1 MFKLWLYLKDE
12 IMKKLKVLL
21 SAISMLTFGAANAGT
36 LVLDSF
42 NYDPVLALEVSS
54 IAPPVDTGSVI
65 SVESGATADYTLTF
79 VSGSGADGVDG
90 NVFGAGNLNYNED
103 SLANGS
109 LFIEYSIDAPVGFN
123 TLDFTGYDAF
133 YFDIIAIDGSGGF
146 DIEITLTDSD
156 GTMISATYTVDAVG
170 IFNAEFSAMT
180 ADVDYVDFDFS
191 MVLTASTNIT
201 SAGNGDDF
209 TLAEVGL
216 VPEPSALAILG
227 LGLIGL
233 GLRRRKLV

>member
-1 MFKLWLYLKDE
+1 
-12 IMKKLKVLL
+12 MKKSQVIFG
-21 SAISMLTFGAANAGT
+21 AISLLTLSAANANT

-42 NYDPVLALEVSS
+42 NYDPVLAVEVSNIVS
-54 IAPPVDTGSVI
+54 IAPLVDTGSVV

-79 VSGSGADGVDG
+79 VGGSGTDGVDG
-90 NVFGAGNLNYNED
+90 NVFGEGNLNYNED

-109 LFIEYSIDAPVGFN
+109 LLIEYSIDALAPFN

-133 YFDIIAIDGSGGF
+133 YFDVKAIDGSGGF
-146 DIEITLTDSD
+146 DVAITLTDSD

-170 IFNAEFSAMT
+170 IYNAEFSSMN
-180 ADVDYVDFDFS
+180 ADADFDFS
-191 MVLTASTNIT
+191 KVLTASTNIT

-216 VPEPSALAILG
+216 VPEPSALAVLG

-233 GLRRRKLV
+233 GLRRRKLA